1 MINDKR
7 YKIKIT
13 RQVECASVK
22 KPNSTAPAEPST
34 LGRLE
39 VIDTENKDKVLY
51 TCYTCENGGPST
63 DASGKDKRITS
74 RDYSLEWTD
83 SARNGSVAR
92 KYPKFKRGERN
103 LAVWVTCDEVLPYF
117 RNRRILI
124 HAGNYPQDTLGCIL
138 LGKSKN
144 TQAGWVSNSVEAVRE
159 FFEILEKIGIEN
171 TYLRVMEI

>member
-13 RQVECASVK
+13 RQVEIASVK
-22 KPNSTAPAEPST
+22 KPNSTAAAEPST
-34 LGRLE
+34 LGLLE
-39 VIDTENKDKVLY
+39 IIDTENKGAVIFK
-51 TCYTCENGGPST
+51 CYTCENGGPST
-63 DASGKDKRITS
+63 DDSGKDKRITS
-74 RDYSLEWTD
+74 RDYLLEWTD

-103 LAVWVTCDEVLPYF
+103 LAVWVTCDEVLPRF

-144 TQAGWVSNSVEAVRE
+144 IQAGWVSNSVEAVRE
-159 FFEILEKIGIEN
+159 FFEILQKIGIEN
-171 TYLRVMEI
+171 CYLRVMEI